1 MELHPVLVVDDD
13 PDTVMILQTLLKETL
28 GLASISTSDTE
39 EAFALVERFRP
50 SLILLDVRMP
60 GPSSS
65 YDGMTV
71 ARKVKRDFRTRGIP
85 IVAVSGLHDG
95 REIAEAAGCDGFLE
109 KPFELDAFVKAV
121 RKHLP
126 SESNGPA
133 PAN

>member
-1 MELHPVLVVDDD
+1 MHPVLVVDDD
-13 PDTVMILQTLLKETL
+13 PDTVMILQTLLRETL

-39 EAFALVERFRP
+39 EAFALVERFQP

-85 IVAVSGLHDG
+85 IVAVSGLRDG
-95 REIAEAAGCDGFLE
+95 QEIAEAAGCEGFLE

-121 RKHLP
+121 RKYLP
-126 SESNGPA
+126 EDGDPPPSSV
-133 PAN
+133 